1 MRSKKESDPSG
12 TVVLDT
18 TTYSPGATIVSRAE
32 LAQVPRW
39 SQAFADRRKDHRY
52 YEIVED
58 TVRGFDYRY
67 IVVADA
73 GGTVRA
79 VQPCFILDQ
88 DLLQGAGPRV
98 GAVVA
103 RVRRVWPRFMCLRTL
118 MVGCVAGEAHIEA
131 DAAPAPAAMRLLAE
145 ALPALARQAKTPL
158 VVLKEFPARYRGAL
172 ACFRRAGFTC
182 IPSMPTTSLSI
193 VYPSFD
199 DYMSRA
205 LSSRTRKD
213 LRKKFRDAA
222 KSARI
227 EMSVVD
233 DIPAVID
240 DVYPLYLRVY
250 ERSKLR
256 FEKLSKDYFCRL
268 GRDMA
273 DKVRLFIWRQNGR
286 TIAFALCMIEGETIC
301 GEYIGL
307 DYGIALDLHLYHHV
321 FRDVMTWAI
330 ANGFKSLA
338 VGGLNYEPKLRLKC
352 RLDPLDLYVK
362 HTSPLLNLLLKRLL
376 PLLEPTRQE
385 KILREFPNYDELWD
399 I

>member
-1 MRSKKESDPSG
+1 M
-12 TVVLDT
+12 LDRT
-18 TTYSPGATIVSRAE
+18 TFTPGATLVSRAE
-32 LAQVPRW
+32 LGQVPRW
-39 SQAFADRRKDHRY
+39 AHAFAAQRKDRRY

-58 TVRGFDYRY
+58 TIRGFDYRY

-79 VQPCFILDQ
+79 VQPCFIRDQ
-88 DLLQGAGPRV
+88 DLLQGMGRRV
-98 GAVVA
+98 AAVAA
-103 RVRRVWPRFMCLRTL
+103 RVRRFWPRFMCLRTL
-118 MVGCVAGEAHIEA
+118 MVGCAAGEAHVEA
-131 DAAPAPAAMRLLAE
+131 DATSAPAAMRLLAD
-145 ALPALARQAKTPL
+145 ALPALAREAKTPL
-158 VVLKEFPARYRGAL
+158 IVLKEFPARYRAAL
-172 ACFRRAGFTC
+172 VGFRRAGFTC

-193 VYPSFD
+193 AYPSFD

-205 LSSRTRKD
+205 LGSKTRKD
-213 LRKKFRDAA
+213 LRKKFRAA
-222 KSARI
+222 EKSAPI
-227 EMSVVD
+227 EMRVVD
-233 DIPAVID
+233 DLPAVID
-240 DVYPLYLRVY
+240 DVYPLYLRVH

-256 FEKLSKDYFCRL
+256 FEKLTKDYFCRL

-273 DKVRLFIWRQNGR
+273 DKVRFFVWRRNGR

-307 DYGIALDLHLYHHV
+307 DYAVALDLHLYHYV

-338 VGGLNYEPKLRLKC
+338 VGGLNYDPKLHLKC

-362 HTSPLLNLLLKRLL
+362 HTSPLLNALLKRLL

-385 KILREFPNYDELWD
+385 KILRKFPNYDELWNRTTED
-399 I
+399 R

>member
-1 MRSKKESDPSG
+1 M
-12 TVVLDT
+12 LDR
-18 TTYSPGATIVSRAE
+18 TTYPPGATIVSRAE

-58 TVRGFDYRY
+58 TIRGFDYRY

-79 VQPCFILDQ
+79 VQPCFIRDQ
-88 DLLQGAGPRV
+88 DLLQGVGPQV
-98 GAVVA
+98 GGVVA
-103 RVRRVWPRFMCLRTL
+103 LVRRVWPRFMCLRTL

-131 DAAPAPAAMRLLAE
+131 DAASAPAAMRLLAE
-145 ALPALARQAKTPL
+145 ALPALARQANTPL

-172 ACFRRAGFTC
+172 ACFRRAGFTR

-222 KSARI
+222 KSAPI
-227 EMSVVD
+227 EMRVID

-256 FEKLSKDYFCRL
+256 FEKLTEDYFCRL

-273 DKVRLFIWRQNGR
+273 DKVRFFIWRRNGR
-286 TIAFALCMIEGETIC
+286 TIAFALCMIEGEIIC

-307 DYGIALDLHLYHHV
+307 DYAVALDLHLYHHV

-338 VGGLNYEPKLRLKC
+338 IGGLNYDPKLHLKC

-385 KILREFPNYDELWD
+385 KVLREFPNYDELWD
-399 I
+399 RTTED